1 MVSGV
6 LIDDYWCIERGTA
19 FNGMNA
25 LGGTSEVGNAALTT
39 TRLSGKVD
47 HHAASCD

>member
-19 FNGMNA
+19 LTVNA
-25 LGGTSEVGNAALTT
+25 LGGTSEVGNAALSTM
-39 TRLSGKVD
+39 S
-47 HHAASCD
+47 S